1 MTTTNAEVACYRT
14 SVSEIREPFSTLRG
28 YPVDELAQNTS
39 FTETMYLAIVGEF
52 PTAAQRS
59 MLDRILVLEVAHGV
73 APSGAVARS
82 MIACGSPIQAALAAG
97 ALTVGDVHGG
107 AGEQVGRF
115 LQEGAVRRAREI
127 GVEAASEVL
136 VDSLL
141 AQGGRVAGYGHQ
153 WHKDGDPRAP
163 FLLEAASALGV
174 AGTACALVIAMEKS
188 LARRKGRRI
197 PINVD
202 GAIAAILTD
211 MGIDW
216 RYSRPIM
223 IVGRAMTLAA
233 LAVEEMEAPSKQW
246 RQLMVPAEVYDGP
259 GERPVP
265 LERD

>member
-1 MTTTNAEVACYRT
+1 MTTISAKTASYRT

-28 YPVDELAQNTS
+28 YPVNDLAQKVS
-39 FTETMYLAIVGEF
+39 FTDAMFLAVVGEL
-52 PTAAQRS
+52 PTASQRS
-59 MLDRILVLEVAHGV
+59 MLDQILVLEVAHGV

-115 LQEGAVRRAREI
+115 LQEGAVERARDI
-127 GVEAASEVL
+127 GVGPASEAL
-136 VDSLL
+136 VDTLL

-163 FLLEAASALGV
+163 FLLEAAKALGV
-174 AGTACALVIAMEKS
+174 AGIACELMTAMEDS

-197 PINVD
+197 PVNVD

-216 RYSRPIM
+216 RYSRPLM

-233 LAVEEMEAPSKQW
+233 LAVEEMKAPSKQW
-246 RQLMVPAEVYDGP
+246 RQLMVPAEVYEGP
-259 GERPVP
+259 AERPVP
-265 LERD
+265 SERI